1 MKKANNEMTR
11 TTITH
16 NIKKIHKHINNKTLN
31 KILNENKKEKLKQP
45 ININIFD
52 KWTDNYIIENGKIK
66 KKKN

>member
-1 MKKANNEMTR
+1 MTR

-31 KILNENKKEKLKQP
+31 KILNEIKKEKLKQP

-52 KWTDNYIIENGKIK
+52 KWADNYIIENGKIIDF
-66 KKKN
+66 KN

>member
-31 KILNENKKEKLKQP
+31 KILNEIKKEKQKQQT
-45 ININIFD
+45 NINIFD
-52 KWTDNYIIENGKIK
+52 KWTNNYIIEHDKIIDF
-66 KKKN
+66 KN